1 MRRRIKSSKGGET
14 EGREETNRGGDSSKR
29 QIQIN
34 ARQRHSPAKKETG
47 KDGTDSDAQVL
58 AEAMI
63 RHRLQKE
70 WLLERMHRICFSL
83 ESRQAFAQSKW
94 G

>member
-1 MRRRIKSSKGGET
+1 MLE
-14 EGREETNRGGDSSKR
+14 
-29 QIQIN
+29 Q
-34 ARQRHSPAKKETG
+34 RQRHSPAKK
-47 KDGTDSDAQVL
+47 KQVKTDPTAMLKFL